1 MSHLEEMFLGK
12 KCGSGRNPSRLTGI
26 AALIAAF
33 YLSLPDRSK
42 LWLMLPVLPLSFWL
56 LGSGYGCYLHL
67 VEFGSNGWSLA
78 KPSECLRFIVGI
90 SLTASIALF
99 FSLRRSTPLDP
110 TAPLIA
116 GGLGV
121 AGLAAAALQFFHPF
135 DVTFLDLG
143 AHIVAVGIVMTSLTL
158 FGRRGVALKV

>member
-90 SLTASIALF
+90 SLPASIALF

-110 TAPLIA
+110 TAPLS
-116 GGLGV
+116 LV
-121 AGLAAAALQFFHPF
+121 DLELPALPQRRCSFSTHSMLRFW
-135 DVTFLDLG
+135 TW
-143 AHIVAVGIVMTSLTL
+143 AHIS
-158 FGRRGVALKV
+158 